1 MNTIYEKL
9 NSLQWN
15 FEIQNVLAKQLQ
27 KKTKY
32 IHFRKNAKCKNWCK
46 KK

>member
-27 KKTKY
+27 NKTKY
-32 IHFRKNAKCKNWCK
+32 IHFRKNVKCKTWWK